1 MRAAQMG
8 RMNLLT
14 SLIVA
19 AALTNSLNIIAAD
32 DSGDAGPFSL
42 ATFVAEVTPPL
53 GHPLQA
59 GLGVKPVVE
68 VADPLFAHGF
78 VLQGSGSPVVLC
90 SVDWCG
96 IGNDAHDRWRE
107 VLADAAGTT
116 RERVLVCA
124 IHQHDAPLVDLE
136 AERLIAEQ
144 KLGRGIL
151 DAMYHEEAVQSV
163 AAALKASL
171 HKTQPVTHIGLGQAR
186 VERIASTRRIL
197 GADGKVEFVRGSSS
211 KFTRARTD
219 PEGTIDPWLK
229 TLSFWHGDRPLASIS
244 VYATHPMSY
253 YGLGQVSADFAGLAR
268 RRRQADNPGVLH
280 FYANGCGGDLAPGKY
295 NEGTPVH
302 RVELGERLYQA
313 WKSAW
318 EQTNKRELRS
328 LKFKSIPLRLE
339 PKESLGFK
347 VGELEAVLTG
357 MNSSFEERT
366 RVAFALSWRK
376 RCDTKQMLD
385 LPVLDFGVAQLL
397 LLPGEPFVEY
407 QLFAQQQRPDSFVMT
422 VGYGDYGPVYIPTDR
437 AFAEGGYEPGSWS
450 FVAPGV
456 EKSLKDAIQKALA
469 P

>member
-1 MRAAQMG
+1 LG
-8 RMNLLT
+8 E
-14 SLIVA
+14 
-19 AALTNSLNIIAAD
+19 
-32 DSGDAGPFSL
+32 AGPFL
-42 ATFVAEVTPPL
+42 VATFVAEVTPPV

-59 GLGVKPVVE
+59 GLGVKPVVDI
-68 VADPLFAHGF
+68 ADPLFAHGF
-78 VLQGSGSPVVLC
+78 VLQGSGPPVVLC

-96 IGNDAHDRWRE
+96 IGNDAHDRWRA
-107 VLADAAGTT
+107 VLANAAGTT

-136 AERLIAEQ
+136 AERLIAER
-144 KLGRGIL
+144 KLGRGMF
-151 DAMYHEEAVQSV
+151 DPMYHEEVVQSV

-171 HKTQPVTHIGLGQAR
+171 EKTRPVTHIGLGQSW

-197 GADGKVEFVRGSSS
+197 GTDGKVEFVRLSSS
-211 KFTRARTD
+211 NDPRARTD

-229 TLSFWHGDRPLASIS
+229 TLSFWNGDQPLASIS

-253 YGLGQVSADFAGLAR
+253 YGRGHVSADFAGLAR
-268 RRRQADNPGVLH
+268 RRRQADDPGVLH

-295 NEGTPVH
+295 NDGTPVH
-302 RVELGERLYQA
+302 RVELAERLYQA

-318 EQTNKRELRS
+318 EQTKKYELRS
-328 LKFKSIPLRLE
+328 MKVQSIPLRLE
-339 PKESLGFK
+339 PKESLGFA
-347 VGELEAVLTG
+347 VSELEAVLTG
-357 MNSSFEERT
+357 ANTSFDERA

-376 RCDTKQMLD
+376 RCDAKRMLD
-385 LPVLDFGVAQLL
+385 LPVLDLGVAQLL

-422 VGYGDYGPVYIPTDR
+422 LGYGDYGPVYIPTDR

-456 EKSLKDAIQKALA
+456 EKSLKAAIQKALV